1 MSMDILFQSVCF
13 EFWPLCQWAACMVM
27 LTNFTHCASL
37 KKGVQFPKTSVVSC
51 AVLTFSVLSNLPCP
65 QWNTRNR
72 SSILRK
78 NCLKV
83 YISQGIS
90 HRVSLHQSSQEIPPG
105 KTLTECLTGQLS
117 QGFSHTLTSCDVSS
131 SQGVSHSQGVMQA
144 ALKVSLT
151 LTRCDVSSSQGFSH
165 SQGVWCV

>member
-27 LTNFTHCASL
+27 LTNFTQCASL
-37 KKGVQFPKTSVVSC
+37 KKGVPFPKTSVVSC

-105 KTLTECLTGQLS
+105 KTFTECLTGQLS

-131 SQGVSHSQGVMQA
+131 SHGVSHSHKVWCRQLSKCLSLSQGVM
-144 ALKVSLT
+144 
-151 LTRCDVSSSQGFSH
+151 
-165 SQGVWCV
+165 

>member
-1 MSMDILFQSVCF
+1 MDILFQSVCF

-117 QGFSHTLTSCDVSS
+117 QGFLTL
-131 SQGVSHSQGVMQA
+131 SQVVMQA
-144 ALKVSLT
+144 ALRVSLT
-151 LTRCDVSSSQGFSH
+151 LKVWCRQLSKCLSL
-165 SQGVWCV
+165 SQGVM